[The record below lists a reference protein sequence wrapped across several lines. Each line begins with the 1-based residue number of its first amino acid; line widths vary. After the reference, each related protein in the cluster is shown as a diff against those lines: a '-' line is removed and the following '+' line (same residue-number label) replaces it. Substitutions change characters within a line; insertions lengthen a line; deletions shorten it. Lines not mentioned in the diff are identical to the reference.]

1 MLRSYRAGCW
11 LEFWCKTL
19 WSSGIRKTPDGRSS
33 NCQTD
38 SGVEMTPNGS
48 VLLQSWLPA
57 RALVQ
62 EALEQRHKVDP
73 SGQIIKLPVAGCPWK
88 EHLAQLEEE
97 QKLGD
102 AIKFC
107 LYEVCGH
114 WLIDCTT
121 LLANSNTHRSL
132 WKHHSLA
139 LMSYVRRQI
148 VSCCWNAWL
157 CLLLAAHGKSIWLS
171 S

>member
-1 MLRSYRAGCW
+1 M
-11 LEFWCKTL
+11 
-19 WSSGIRKTPDGRSS
+19 
-33 NCQTD
+33 
-38 SGVEMTPNGS
+38 
-48 VLLQSWLPA
+48 LLQSWLPA

-107 LYEVCGH
+107 LYEVRDL
-114 WLIDCTT
+114 LI
-121 LLANSNTHRSL
+121 
-132 WKHHSLA
+132 
-139 LMSYVRRQI
+139 V
-148 VSCCWNAWL
+148 
-157 CLLLAAHGKSIWLS
+157 AHKQM
-171 S
+171 